1 MSRIT
6 LGGMRFHAFHGVLP
20 QEKKEGNDFE
30 VKVKVRG
37 DFEQAA
43 IDDDLAKTV
52 DYSEI
57 YNIASE
63 VMNSGSRN
71 LIETVASDIADKI
84 INNLK
89 CDSVT
94 VEIKKMNPPNCGN
107 AAFASYK
114 VTKKR

>member
-30 VKVKVRG
+30 VSVTVRG

-43 IDDDLAKTV
+43 TDDDLAKTV

-57 YNIASE
+57 YNLASN
-63 VMNSGSRN
+63 VMNGRSRD
-71 LIETVASDIADKI
+71 LIETVASDIAGKI
-84 INNLK
+84 IDSLN

-94 VEIKKMNPPNCGN
+94 IEIKKLSPPNCGN
-107 AAFASYK
+107 AAFASFK
-114 VTKKR
+114 ITKKR

>member
-20 QEKKEGNDFE
+20 NEKIDGNDFE
-30 VKVKVRG
+30 VKVTVRG

-43 IDDDLAKTV
+43 TDDDLTRTV

-57 YNIASE
+57 FNIASE
-63 VMNSGSRN
+63 VMNSESRN
-71 LIETVASDIADKI
+71 LIETVSCEIANRILK
-84 INNLK
+84 NLY

-94 VEIKKMNPPNCGN
+94 VEIKKMNPPSCGN
-107 AAFASYK
+107 AAFASFK